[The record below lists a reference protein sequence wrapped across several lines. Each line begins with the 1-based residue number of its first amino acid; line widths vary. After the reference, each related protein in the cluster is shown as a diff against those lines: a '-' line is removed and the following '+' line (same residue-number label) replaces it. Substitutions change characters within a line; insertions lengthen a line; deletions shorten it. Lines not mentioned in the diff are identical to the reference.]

1 MRIQDKLIDEF
12 FEIIKKEVLPSFIL
26 SENKDISS
34 EIFVIKDMFYQA
46 KEDMKKIE
54 PSLGDMS
61 LGSEFFISEFKKE
74 VKKISQ
80 YIESRTKSPHFIY
93 ELTPVLD
100 EISAL
105 VDKNFFFLAVKVYEK
120 QKQIDQFNDTPK
132 NKLIFQGLDFLK
144 EKIFPKEPDDSISS
158 IKESVWE
165 QIAKKSI
172 AKLVKDFDFKS
183 VIIMGEQP
191 WSEVYSW
198 ANDTYRVIKNAQE
211 NIGLSQ
217 KSAGINKSLNLAYS
231 PDSLFHKSSYGS
243 MLTHEF
249 SNTITLTQQ
258 PYEVQKNTWQHEYTH
273 ALDNRSS
280 IKYLKEI
287 GIYAN
292 GKNSQNTFLSSLEIS
307 MTLLDFKF
315 PQSHDENTQQAQIWT
330 SEALSIIVNGKN
342 TDDFKS
348 YQKEAENNFLKE
360 LSQYLIISF
369 LPNQEKSWM
378 NLASHNQNNI
388 LSNIDVKDFTKYLSI
403 NIYKKG
409 DNFLSDLFNNKS
421 EDLSEITKKLKKIA
435 VLICPLLNQDSDDFL
450 SQTLTSID
458 KNKNQFTKDLKAYL
472 NKHSYSFDNNI
483 TYFPTSESIKHAST
497 EALNFNRNY
506 WIMPVEILARASEN
520 LQQPLL
526 IGTQEFHDN
535 KDYLKTQLVPQL
547 NKAERIVLLY
557 SLQSMAKSIGL
568 EIIKAPEDVKAVE
581 KQLNYSEEM
590 NFSNISLGSLKSH
603 STAAGN
609 EDTSKILL
617 KIAKLR
623 ASSHSIAKN
632 KL

>member
-12 FEIIKKEVLPSFIL
+12 FEIIKKEVLPSLIL
-26 SENKDISS
+26 SENKDIGS

-46 KEDMKKIE
+46 KEDMKKID

-74 VKKISQ
+74 VKKIAQ
-80 YIESRTKSPHFIY
+80 YIESRTKSPHFVY
-93 ELTPVLD
+93 ELTPVLN

-105 VDKNFFFLAVKVYEK
+105 VDKNFFSIALKVYEK
-120 QKQIDQFNDTPK
+120 QQIEQFNNTPK
-132 NKLIFQGLDFLK
+132 NNLIFQGFNFLK
-144 EKIFPKEPDDSISS
+144 EKFFPKEPDDSISS
-158 IKESVWE
+158 IKENLWE
-165 QIAKKSI
+165 QLAKNSI
-172 AKLVKDFDFKS
+172 TKLVEDFDLKS
-183 VIIMGEQP
+183 VSIMGEQP

-198 ANDTYRVIKNAQE
+198 ANDTYRVIKDAQE
-211 NIGLSQ
+211 SIGLSQ

-231 PDSLFHKSSYGS
+231 PDSLFYKSSYGS

-258 PYEVQKNTWQHEYTH
+258 PYEVQKSTWQHEYTH

-287 GIYAN
+287 GIYTN
-292 GKNSQNTFLSSLEIS
+292 GNNSQNTFLSSLEIS

-378 NLASHNQNNI
+378 NLSSDTQNNI
-388 LSNIDVKDFTKYLSI
+388 LNNIDVKDFTKYISI

-409 DNFLSDLFNNKS
+409 DKFLPDLFNNKS
-421 EDLSEITKKLKKIA
+421 EDLSEITEKLKKISA
-435 VLICPLLNQDSDDFL
+435 LICPLLNQDGDTFL
-450 SQTLTSID
+450 YQTITTID
-458 KNKNQFTKDLKAYL
+458 KNKNHFTKDLKAYL

-506 WIMPVEILARASEN
+506 WIMPMEILARASEN

-535 KDYLKTQLVPQL
+535 KDYIKTQLVPQL
-547 NKAERIVLLY
+547 NKEERIVLLY

-590 NFSNISLGSLKSH
+590 NFSNIALERLKSH
-603 STAAGN
+603 STASGD
-609 EDTSKILL
+609 EDTSQILL

-623 ASSHSIAKN
+623 ASSHSITHK